1 MKLIKPSEI
10 SSKIMSLIEESDEFV
25 LLVSPYVKISKW
37 YKLLK
42 KLDNLKARKVPFSFV
57 IRDENSNS
65 NSAYELD
72 TLSYSY
78 SAIPDLHA
86 KLYLNEKYAI
96 VTSLNLL
103 LSSEINTIE
112 IGYQTETPEEYD
124 ELIDFCKRHL
134 SVNFESFIP
143 SSNDVTPVTIKD
155 NEKHWIDNVL
165 EILEQKLK
173 KEINATCYDTS
184 LTFDSGKYNYDCY
197 IWNQKTNVL
206 RLSVSLPNKAY
217 NKFNNNIEYLE
228 KLVGSKIEHY
238 PASLNHS
245 YKIYVNILEDIR
257 SENMSHLV
265 QHENPIV
272 TNKLIEV
279 IYNLDN
285 FL

>member
-57 IRDENSNS
+57 VRDENSNS
-65 NSAYELD
+65 NSLYELD
-72 TLSYSY
+72 SLSYSY

-112 IGYQTETPEEYD
+112 IGYQTETPEEYA

-134 SVNFESFIP
+134 LVNFESFIP
-143 SSNDVTPVTIKD
+143 ASNDVTPVTSQD

-165 EILEQKLK
+165 KFLEEKLK
-173 KEINATCYDTS
+173 KEINATVYDTS
-184 LTFDSGKYNYDCY
+184 ITFDSGKYNYDCY
-197 IWNQKTNVL
+197 IWNQKANVL

-217 NKFNNNIEYLE
+217 NTFKNNTEYLE
-228 KLVGSKIEHY
+228 KLVDSKIEHY
-238 PASLNHS
+238 PGSFNHS
-245 YKIYVNILEDIR
+245 NKIYVNILEDIR
-257 SENMSHLV
+257 SENMNHLV

-279 IYNLDN
+279 IYNLDK